1 MNHARTNRRIIRRE
15 THSSR
20 AGLSALTA
28 VLVLAACLW
37 LGTESILSLLGQ
49 PALLASP
56 GKTASLIARAP
67 EAVLPAGMVAGGAAV
82 ALVGAALL
90 LAAVTGGRR
99 GRRGM
104 ASERIA
110 LVVDDK
116 AIAAAISRGVR
127 LAANLAPEQVG
138 TTVTRNRALV
148 SVRPTS
154 GITLDPDV
162 LTTAA
167 TDEVA
172 ALRLRKA
179 LAPRVR
185 IATEGAVGR

>member
-1 MNHARTNRRIIRRE
+1 MNQARTNRRIIRRE

-56 GKTASLIARAP
+56 GMTASLIARVP
-67 EAVLPAGMVAGGAAV
+67 EAVTPAGMVAGGAAV
-82 ALVGAALL
+82 ALAGAALL

-99 GRRGM
+99 GRRAMHSDG
-104 ASERIA
+104 SA
-110 LVVDDK
+110 LVVDDE
-116 AIAAAISRGVR
+116 AIAAAISRRVR
-127 LAANLAPEQVG
+127 LAANLPPEQVA
-138 TTVTRNRALV
+138 TAVTRNRALV

-154 GITLDPDV
+154 GITVDPEA
-162 LTTAA
+162 LTAAA

-179 LAPRVR
+179 LAPHVR
-185 IATEGAVGR
+185 IATKGAVGR

>member
-1 MNHARTNRRIIRRE
+1 VNHARTNRRIIRRE

-67 EAVLPAGMVAGGAAV
+67 EAVLPAGMVAGGAVV